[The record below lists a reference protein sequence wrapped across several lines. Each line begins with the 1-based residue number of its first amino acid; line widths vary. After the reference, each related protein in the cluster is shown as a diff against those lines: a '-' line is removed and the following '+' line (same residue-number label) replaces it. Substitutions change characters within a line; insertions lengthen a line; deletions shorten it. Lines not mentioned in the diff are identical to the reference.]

1 MASQEDKQ
9 LQLTRQLMA
18 HMERNGVNRRQ
29 FLRMLA
35 MVGGGASLSSLLAAC
50 GASPS
55 TPASNNGS
63 ASSDSSAAP
72 EATTAPASND
82 AETAAEDT
90 TTSEEA
96 PAAGGASS
104 KLLVVASGQDISNL
118 DPHIGHDYSN
128 ASAQKAVYDTLFVY
142 RNNPP
147 EVKQLLA
154 TEYSSNDDATVWTF
168 KLAENAVFHDGT
180 PVKASDVVYSA
191 ERMLRKNKGAAW
203 LFTSII
209 EEGSVVASDDKTVV
223 FNLTV
228 PFAPLP
234 LILPWLFIVNEKV
247 VKEHDVDGDE
257 GEKWLMENEAGSGPF
272 VIKSW
277 NVGDSYEFTAVEDY
291 WAGWE
296 GDHAPGFI
304 WKIVRESSSARL
316 GMLNGDYH
324 MAFDLSAED
333 AIALEET
340 GDFVLNRQQGLG
352 VFSIKMNNA
361 KGPCSDVNVR
371 KAISYAYDAESVLAA
386 LNGLGVLLD
395 GPLPNLGDYNNP
407 NLNLYRF
414 DMEKAKE
421 ALAQSQY
428 PNGGFELEYIYVTGL
443 LIQEQI
449 GLILLDKLS
458 ELNISLK
465 MTPLVWPDMVARAQS
480 PETAADLM
488 PVYAGTTYGDPD
500 NFLWQAYHSS
510 QAGFWS
516 AASHYKNPEFDALIE
531 EARSTPDTAKRI
543 ELYHKAQEILVN
555 DCVEIWSHSEF
566 LRVTWSK
573 KVQGYNYCPIMGYY
587 LRPVYLVD

>member
-1 MASQEDKQ
+1 MASQDDKQ
-9 LQLTRQLMA
+9 FQLTQQLMA

-29 FLRMLA
+29 FLRMLGV
-35 MVGGGASLSSLLAAC
+35 VGGGASLSGLLAAC

-55 TPASNNGS
+55 APASNSGS
-63 ASSDSSAAP
+63 TSSESPAAP

-82 AETAAEDT
+82 AGSAAEPTAAP
-90 TTSEEA
+90 EA

-104 KLLVVASGQDISNL
+104 KLIVFASGQDISNL

-128 ASAQKAVYDTLFVY
+128 ASAQKSVYDTLFVY

-147 EVKQLLA
+147 EVHQLLA
-154 TEYSSNDDATVWTF
+154 AEYSSNDDATVWTF

-180 PVKASDVVYSA
+180 PVTASDVVYSA

-247 VKEHDVDGDE
+247 VKEHEVDGDE

-272 VIKSW
+272 TIKSW

-296 GDHAPGFI
+296 EGHAPGYI

-333 AIALEET
+333 AVALDET
-340 GDFVLNRQQGLG
+340 EGFTLNRQQGLG
-352 VFSIKMNNA
+352 VGAIKMNNA
-361 KGPCSDVNVR
+361 SGPCSDINVR
-371 KAISYAYDAESVLAA
+371 KAISYAYDYESVIAA
-386 LNGLGVLLD
+386 LNDLAVPLN
-395 GPLPNLGDYNNP
+395 GPLPNLGEFNNP

-428 PNGGFELEYIYVTGL
+428 PDGGFELEYIYVTGL
-443 LIQEQI
+443 VIQEQM

-480 PETAADLM
+480 PETASDLM
-488 PVYAGTTYGDPD
+488 PVYSGTTYADPD

-510 QAGFWS
+510 QAGFWA
-516 AASHYKNPEFDALIE
+516 AASHYKNPELDALLE
-531 EARSTPDTAKRI
+531 EGRSTPDKAKRI
-543 ELYHKAQEILVN
+543 EIYHKAQEILVN

-566 LRVTWSK
+566 LRVTWSN

-587 LRPVYLVD
+587 IRPLYLVD